1 MCSVASAV
9 AGGAGTVRF
18 LDSLLLQLNKNKDY
32 IRLNFVISKKNL
44 EHYDSPFTYP

>member
-18 LDSLLLQLNKNKDY
+18 LDRLLLQLNLNKDY
-32 IRLNFVISKKNL
+32 NGLSIAKSEKNL
-44 EHYDSPFTYP
+44 DY